1 MFKPEEAWDII
12 KRNAEKAIQANTI
25 WCSLVEVAPYKLL
38 KVTNDYLLIQRL
50 NHGKD
55 QKLTKGK
62 VRKSAEELLE
72 AGGTIK
78 RRALIS
84 PTVAEE
90 TAFVFFH
97 HQLGWSEDG
106 EFIEIENNKN

>member
-1 MFKPEEAWDII
+1 MFKLEEAWKII
-12 KRNAEKAIQANTI
+12 KQNAEKAFQGNAI
-25 WCSLVEVAPYKLL
+25 WCSLIKIAPYKLL
-38 KVTNDYLLIQRL
+38 SVTDNNLLIQRL
-50 NHGKD
+50 SGGEN

-62 VRKSAEELLE
+62 VRNAAEKLFE

-84 PTVAEE
+84 TTLAEE

-97 HQLGWSEDG
+97 NQLTWSEDG
-106 EFIEIENNKN
+106 EFIEVKL